1 MVWKMP
7 GPFSQAKGYGFG
19 VSGMQI
25 STRFIRWQYLFVVY
39 FLCTGTTYLS
49 VEFLGGLLRGCL
61 QALIA
66 RQIRQI
72 KDLDS
77 PSEKGYPFFNS
88 QTIQSSGQLS
98 A

>member
-1 MVWKMP
+1 MVWKIP

-72 KDLDS
+72 KGLDIS
-77 PSEKGYPFFNS
+77 PRKIYFSFNLH
-88 QTIQSSGQLS
+88 TI
-98 A
+98 